1 MIQAKTLNQFL
12 KEGDQPLTED
22 LASFYSK
29 LRQHYYSG
37 KLYTFK
43 NWIKEVEVLLDELS

>member
-1 MIQAKTLNQFL
+1 MRSTKTLNQFI
-12 KEGDQPLTED
+12 EDSDHTLTED
-22 LASFYSK
+22 LAGFYTK

-43 NWIKEVEVLLDELS
+43 NWIKAVEDLLDELD